1 MSSYIHVIK
10 QAFLFFPIVAAIFT
24 LPYILYNYRKYGTAI
39 WIRNLII
46 YSFILYLICVFFLVL
61 LPLPS
66 KEFVSKLT
74 SPRASFIPFQFV
86 LDMIKEAQKSNIKG
100 LMAYINNPALFQFLF
115 NILMLLPFGVYLHY
129 YFNCN
134 LKKTVLCS
142 FLLSLFFEIT
152 QLTGIFF
159 IYPRGYRLFDVDD
172 LMANT
177 LGGFIGYYVANVLA
191 KFLPSR
197 EEIDQESY
205 KKGEQVSFLRRT
217 ISFICDLGMIILI
230 TMVTSIILAILSIN
244 VSHLEKIIAFIYFTF
259 VVYFK
264 HGQTYGM
271 RITKIKIISDDD
283 EPVRLFQLIL
293 RFILFC
299 LYLIALPY
307 IFTTALYAI
316 HHTGLLSLSI
326 YLILEI
332 MLITCFLFSILFLQ
346 IHMISR
352 KQVFYEKYSST
363 KYISTVT
370 YNDSK
375 IKGTK

>member
-74 SPRASFIPFQFV
+74 SPRASLIPFQFV
-86 LDMIKEAQKSNIKG
+86 LDMIKEAQKSNITG
-100 LMAYINNPALFQFLF
+100 IMAYINNPALFQFFF

-134 LKKTVLCS
+134 LKKTVLCA

-177 LGGFIGYYVANVLA
+177 LGGFIGYYVANILA

-217 ISFICDLGMIILI
+217 IS
-230 TMVTSIILAILSIN
+230 TS
-244 VSHLEKIIAFIYFTF
+244 
-259 VVYFK
+259 
-264 HGQTYGM
+264 M
-271 RITKIKIISDDD
+271 
-283 EPVRLFQLIL
+283 
-293 RFILFC
+293 
-299 LYLIALPY
+299 
-307 IFTTALYAI
+307 
-316 HHTGLLSLSI
+316 
-326 YLILEI
+326 
-332 MLITCFLFSILFLQ
+332 
-346 IHMISR
+346 
-352 KQVFYEKYSST
+352 
-363 KYISTVT
+363 
-370 YNDSK
+370 
-375 IKGTK
+375 

>member
-24 LPYILYNYRKYGTAI
+24 LPYILYNYRKYGTAL

-46 YSFILYLICVFFLVL
+46 YSFILYLICAFFLVI

-66 KEFVSKLT
+66 KEFVGSLT
-74 SPRASFIPFQFV
+74 SPRASLIPFQFI
-86 LDMIKEAQKSNIKG
+86 LDMSKEAQKSNITG
-100 LMAYINNPALFQFLF
+100 IMAYINNPALFQFLF
-115 NILMLLPFGVYLHY
+115 NILMLLPLGVYLHY
-129 YFNCN
+129 YFNCS
-134 LKKTVLCS
+134 LKKTVLYS

-159 IYPRGYRLFDVDD
+159 IYPRGYRLFGVDD
-172 LMANT
+172 LIANT
-177 LGGFIGYYVANVLA
+177 LGGYVGYFVANILS

-217 ISFICDLGMIILI
+217 LSYLIDFGMIILI
-230 TMVTSIILAILSIN
+230 TMASSILLALFSVNIT
-244 VSHLEKIIAFIYFTF
+244 HLGKIIAFIYFTF
-259 VVYFK
+259 LTYYK

-271 RITKIKIISDDD
+271 RITKIKIVSDNDD
-283 EPVRLFQLIL
+283 NVRLFQLIL
-293 RFILFC
+293 RFILFW
-299 LYLIALPY
+299 LYLVVLPY
-307 IFTTALYAI
+307 VFNTTLFSLHLANI
-316 HHTGLLSLSI
+316 LSLTI

-332 MLITCFLFSILFLQ
+332 LLLTCFLFSFLFLM

-370 YNDSK
+370 FDTPHN
-375 IKGTK
+375 